1 MSSVP
6 GYNVRMKELLGP
18 GGVLPIIE
26 RVESFLA
33 EAHCFPKLEADRASL
48 EVLLGQV
55 KAKQASLE
63 TPLRILLLGGTGVGK
78 SSVMNALAQDE
89 IAQVAATRPTTRQ
102 LTAYFHQ
109 KTGSSSLGKLEA
121 QAKLVPHD
129 RATLEDKIVVD
140 APDFD
145 STVHENKEL
154 LERALESTD
163 LALVVVT
170 PEKYMAHELFTLLE
184 KYRDGVQFVFVL
196 NKCDRGDWQEVKDD
210 LKKEV
215 ERRRFRD
222 PRVFGV
228 SALKA
233 RQGLP
238 AGDWA
243 ELLGLLERELDRVR
257 IREIKASKLQDR
269 VKALL
274 ERVHAAVPSD
284 SPKRL
289 EKWRVTWRT
298 QISDLTADLG
308 EQFFGALRS
317 DFELRNVLAY
327 LFGTSLGG
335 MFGVFMTALY
345 GARSLLQPGFS
356 RARRLTSHELDDLL
370 GERLRA
376 VDPGAIERRVALV
389 FERFEDEGRAHGF
402 AAPELAP
409 LTRAGLPASTQ
420 SLVAAV
426 RKEASRRFYEVFEE
440 TLGSG
445 RRGARTGRFFWNVIP
460 FAVVLLCLYTF
471 VHEMSSQPVFKSV
484 LLLNQLPGFVQST
497 LIAYALACLVQWPLA
512 ERVIQRRVAKSFE
525 LLEGVVAS
533 AVQECLGEAVLQRPE
548 KALEEISARFK
559 EWESIEKDAKRILSP
574 DERPAVEAPRRPS
587 SRVEPLPADFV
598 KAGEGGGVSR
608 PRRTGVQ

>member
-1 MSSVP
+1 
-6 GYNVRMKELLGP
+6 MKELLGP

-33 EAHCFPKLEADRASL
+33 ETRCFPKLETDRASL
-48 EVLLGQV
+48 EVLLAQV
-55 KAKQASLE
+55 KEKQASLE

-78 SSVMNALAQDE
+78 SSLMNALAQDE

-102 LTAYFHQ
+102 LTAYFHK

-121 QAKLVPHD
+121 QAKLVPHE
-129 RATLEDKIVVD
+129 RATLEDKVVVD

-145 STVHENKEL
+145 SVVHENKEL

-170 PEKYMAHELFTLLE
+170 PEKYMAHELFSLLE

-196 NKCDRGDWQEVKDD
+196 NKCDRGDWQEVKED
-210 LKKEV
+210 LKREV

-228 SALKA
+228 SAIGA
-233 RQGLP
+233 RQGKP
-238 AGDWA
+238 AGDW
-243 ELLGLLERELDRVR
+243 EGLLALLERELDRVR

-269 VKALL
+269 VRALL
-274 ERVHAAVPSD
+274 ERVHAGVPAD

-289 EKWRVTWRT
+289 EKWRVSWRST
-298 QISDLTADLG
+298 ISDLTADLG

-345 GARSLLQPGFS
+345 GLRSVLQPGFS
-356 RARRLTSHELDDLL
+356 RARRLSQHELDELL

-389 FERFEDEGRAHGF
+389 FERFEDDGRTHGF

-420 SLVAAV
+420 ALVGAV

-445 RRGARTGRFFWNVIP
+445 RRGARSGRFAWNVIP
-460 FAVVLLCLYTF
+460 FAVVLFCLYTF
-471 VHEMSSQPVFKSV
+471 VHELAASPAFKSV

-497 LIAYALACLVQWPLA
+497 LIAYALVCLLEWPLA
-512 ERVIQRRVAKSFE
+512 ERVIQRRVAKSLE
-525 LLEGVVAS
+525 LLEGVVS
-533 AVQECLGEAVLQRPE
+533 TAVQECLGDAVLQRPE
-548 KALEEISARFK
+548 KALEEIAARFK
-559 EWESIEKDAKRILSP
+559 EWESIEKDARRILSA
-574 DERPAVEAPRRPS
+574 DDRPALEKPKRPS
-587 SRVEPLPADFV
+587 SKIEKLPADFV
-598 KAGEGGGVSR
+598 RAGEPGAPR
-608 PRRTGVQ
+608 ERRTVKES